1 MSQCFLGWSVDISY
15 VYDAWGAPIGK
26 SGSMAETLGTLNP
39 FRYRGYVFD
48 EETGLYYL
56 RSRYYHASIS
66 RFLCIDRW
74 LGGTSDG
81 ILSHN
86 PLCYCKNSPV
96 MNADADGKFLAA
108 ICAAIGAT
116 VVKAVVGAVVG
127 AIVNCA
133 SEYVDDVVENYQKGK
148 RGWDM
153 FVPDSP
159 AEKYAGAAVGGAIAG
174 IGCSSLL

>member
-1 MSQCFLGWSVDISY
+1 MQAFPVFCALIDGL
-15 VYDAWGAPIGK
+15 
-26 SGSMAETLGTLNP
+26 AELQ
-39 FRYRGYVFD
+39 
-48 EETGLYYL
+48 
-56 RSRYYHASIS
+56 
-66 RFLCIDRW
+66 
-74 LGGTSDG
+74 DG

-159 AEKYAGAAVGGAIAG
+159 AEKYAGAAVGGAIAWNWLFITFVDRG
-174 IGCSSLL
+174 NGGYRKLLWLDCWRIGC

>member
-1 MSQCFLGWSVDISY
+1 MAWRNFGWYFESQPAL
-15 VYDAWGAPIGK
+15 
-26 SGSMAETLGTLNP
+26 LLQ
-39 FRYRGYVFD
+39 
-48 EETGLYYL
+48 
-56 RSRYYHASIS
+56 
-66 RFLCIDRW
+66 
-74 LGGTSDG
+74 
-81 ILSHN
+81 
-86 PLCYCKNSPV
+86 NSPV
-96 MNADADGKFLAA
+96 MNADADGQFLAA

-159 AEKYAGAAVGGAIAG
+159 AENMQEQLLAV
-174 IGCSSLL
+174 LLLELVVHHFCGQG